1 MPGCVGLVGVDL
13 VALSHAP
20 ILVRPTAARVEGD
33 RPSELGQRLADALTA
48 VDAAAE
54 EGPLQRILAVH
65 AAATEP
71 GDFTGGV
78 QTGQHRTVGMQA
90 AARQVG
96 LDTAEGLAGQDPQ
109 PYGDQRA
116 VLRVQDLVWSRRPD
130 DLVAEEVAGR
140 PDVVDLGVL
149 GELVVELAVTV
160 LDLGSQMPGIDQ
172 RRAGPIARVS

>member
-1 MPGCVGLVGVDL
+1 M
-13 VALSHAP
+13 
-20 ILVRPTAARVEGD
+20 EGD
-33 RPSELGQRLADALTA
+33 RPSGLGQRLADALTA

-54 EGPLQRILAVH
+54 EGPPAHSAVH

-78 QTGQHRTVGMQA
+78 QTGQHRAVGMQA

-140 PDVVDLGVL
+140 RC
-149 GELVVELAVTV
+149 
-160 LDLGSQMPGIDQ
+160 S
-172 RRAGPIARVS
+172 